1 MSLHQ
6 FEEIKDTDVLANIVT
21 NKGTI
26 KIKLF
31 PNIAPMA
38 VENFLELS
46 KKGYYNDIIFHRV
59 IKDFMIQ
66 TGDPDGT
73 GMGGNS
79 IWNKP
84 FKDEFDINYRNFKG
98 AVSMANAGPGTN
110 GSQFFIVQKSDTEEN
125 YLDQMRNMGEDNGYP
140 EEVIDAY
147 EKHGGTFWLDF
158 KHTVFG
164 QVYEGM
170 DIVDEIA
177 NSKVGA
183 NDKPV
188 EEIKI
193 LNIDLIYPN

>member
-31 PNIAPMA
+31 PNIAPLA

-59 IKDFMIQ
+59 IKDFMVQ

-125 YLDQMRNMGEDNGYP
+125 YLNQMRNMGEDNGYP
-140 EEVIDAY
+140 DEVIDAY
-147 EKHGGTFWLDF
+147 EKYGGTFWLDF

-177 NSKVGA
+177 NSKVGP

-193 LNIDLIYPN
+193 LNIDLL

>member
-6 FEEIKDTDVLANIVT
+6 FEEIKNTDVLANINT

-31 PNIAPMA
+31 PNVAPLA

-46 KKGYYNDIIFHRV
+46 KKGYYDGIIFHRV

-66 TGDPDGT
+66 TGDPEGT

-84 FKDEFDINYRNFKG
+84 FKDEFDIGYRNFKG

-140 EEVIDAY
+140 EEVVDAY
-147 EKHGGTFWLDF
+147 EKYGGTFWLDF

-164 QVYEGM
+164 HVYDGM
-170 DIVDEIA
+170 DIVDKIA
-177 NSKVGA
+177 NSKVGP

-193 LNIDLIYPN
+193 LNIDLL

>member
-1 MSLHQ
+1 MKLHQ

-31 PNIAPMA
+31 PNIAPLA
-38 VENFLELS
+38 VENFLELA

-84 FKDEFDINYRNFKG
+84 FKDEFDIGYRNFKG

-110 GSQFFIVQKSDTEEN
+110 GSQFFIVQKSDTEDN
-125 YLDQMRNMGEDNGYP
+125 YLNQMRKMGEDDGYP
-140 EEVIDAY
+140 EEVVDAY

-164 QVYEGM
+164 HVYEGM
-170 DIVDEIA
+170 DIVDDIA
-177 NSKVGA
+177 NTKVGP

-193 LNIDLIYPN
+193 LNIDLL